1 MNRHGVEETTTL
13 SNQIGNPV
21 RLPAWRSNRTKSHY
35 SARVSR
41 YIIALVLAL
50 FAATAPAVPAL
61 AHAELKSSNPASG
74 ATLDAA
80 PKQIELVFS
89 DVVSLPDGETVTV
102 TGPDG
107 AKWPISQAHA
117 VDRTITAV
125 VDAAAAKPGAHT
137 LAWRALS
144 EDGDVVSGTFT
155 FTLNIVA
162 TTSAEP
168 ATSSVVPS
176 APVSN
181 APPSTTPA
189 SSGGVPAWVWIVIG
203 LIVLVGVILL
213 IRRRKT

>member
-1 MNRHGVEETTTL
+1 M
-13 SNQIGNPV
+13 
-21 RLPAWRSNRTKSHY
+21 
-35 SARVSR
+35 SR

-74 ATLDAA
+74 ATLDAV
-80 PKQIELVFS
+80 PKQVELVFS
-89 DVVSLPDGETVTV
+89 DVVSLPDGEAVTV

-107 AKWPISQAHA
+107 AKVPVSQAHA

-125 VDAAAAKPGAHT
+125 LDATAAKPGAQT
-137 LAWRALS
+137 LAWRAQAD
-144 EDGDVVSGTFT
+144 DGDVISGTFT

-162 TTSAEP
+162 ATTTP
-168 ATSSVVPS
+168 PTSSVVPS

-189 SSGGVPAWVWIVIG
+189 SSGGLPAWVWIVIG
-203 LIVLVGVILL
+203 LVVLVGVILL
-213 IRRRKT
+213 VRRRKTT